1 MSNTEHPVTHRRGF
15 IARVIAGTAG
25 LAGGGALLSRAAAQG
40 APRAGPVSRAMPIEM
55 ELEAREPW
63 DDSWVRRLK
72 GRHRQ
77 VFDAPEMANGTVL
90 HQARTYMKGY
100 EVVYGAKDSDMSPV
114 LVIRHAAVPMV
125 LGDELWDRYD
135 FGREDKLKDPTT
147 GRRTKRNPFMNVK
160 SGDRYSIVWP
170 DGGLDTLIARGATV
184 LACNLALTGVAG
196 MIAQKEKL
204 ERDKARERLLANL
217 VPGVIIMPSGIFA
230 VARAQEAGCHYIRAT
245 A

>member
-1 MSNTEHPVTHRRGF
+1 M
-15 IARVIAGTAG
+15 
-25 LAGGGALLSRAAAQG
+25 AGGGSLLSGAAAQG
-40 APRAGPVSRAMPIEM
+40 TPGAGAGSRTVPVDM

-63 DDSWVRRLK
+63 DDSWVRRVK
-72 GRHRQ
+72 GRHKQ

-90 HQARTYMKGY
+90 HQARTYLKGY
-100 EVVYGAKDSDMSPV
+100 EVVYGAKDSDMSAV

-125 LGDELWDRYD
+125 VGDELWHRYD

-147 GRRTKRNPFMNVK
+147 GRRTKRNPFISVK
-160 SGDRYSIVWP
+160 SDDRHSIVWP
-170 DGGLDTLIARGATV
+170 DGGLDTLIARGAIV
-184 LACNLALTGVAG
+184 LACNLALTGLAG

-204 ERDKARERLLANL
+204 DRDKARERLLANL
-217 VPGVIIMPSGIFA
+217 VPGVIVMPSGIFA